1 MPSLL
6 PTNHDLIA
14 RLLRCTLTA
23 TERTF
28 LQERLGKPSMTGK
41 QFDWMHG
48 IARRHKKK
56 LQALKVEGVIR

>member
-1 MPSLL
+1 MPSLI

-23 TERTF
+23 TERQF
-28 LQERLGKPSMTGK
+28 LQERLGAPMMTVK
-41 QFDWMHG
+41 QFDWMHR

-56 LQALKVEGVIR
+56 LQSLKREVVA